1 MSEVYELAN
10 KAMRAKGAA
19 DAASL
24 RSQAA
29 SLDGT
34 ALIAREEA
42 IPQYDPQKDY
52 SLWPVGAPVWEEVD
66 GERQVFTLITPHNA
80 ANYPGEL
87 PSNTPALWSI
97 THTKD
102 PAAAKQYTAPNGTSG
117 LWMSGEVCLKNGHL
131 WKSTQDN
138 NPYPPGETGTETFWE
153 DLGAAPEEDDGL

>member
-10 KAMRAKGAA
+10 EAMRAKGAA

-102 PAAAKQYTAPNGTSG
+102 PAAAK
-117 LWMSGEVCLKNGHL
+117 VCLKNGHL